1 MQWSALWLTVWK
13 VILIFPYSRVSSVA
27 KPSVSQAKYL
37 DYEIGA
43 SIHFNMQTFNGTM
56 KSGHVV
62 SPDAFNP
69 TKLSTDQ
76 WLRAAKS
83 FGAKYAVLTLDHF
96 SGFLLWPTTTNYS
109 YSVKSSNWRNK
120 TGDVALDFIQS
131 CAKYGIKHA
140 FYYSVNKNWYMNVS
154 NHRAPSPGAQ
164 TVYNRIVE
172 QQIRELLNPSSK
184 YASPFLFWF
193 DAGIVSGISPNV
205 VPIFHSL
212 AENIICLK
220 CPASSGIAGA
230 RWIGNERAVAS
241 LPLWYA
247 VRDGGYN
254 GDPLGEQFR
263 PPFCDTV
270 IREHKWFWLPR
281 TRNRVKNVSTLI
293 TEYLTSVGRGCHMIL
308 NLNPDPFGLIEDEDL
323 HAYKGFGE
331 AIGLLYKD
339 LIITQKNATLKIGV
353 EKVWRIPRIL
363 NVANGSVVV
372 MEDVAKFG
380 QLVREYQ
387 LRFNTSHGWVNYPE
401 YGSTI
406 GHKRIHPF
414 PQVLR
419 GKPVYAI
426 SFKIV
431 KLVTRDPSITIRE
444 VSVYDWTEA
453 TRKRYI

>member
-1 MQWSALWLTVWK
+1 MGDALSVPFIVSWFKHIKLDNVN
-13 VILIFPYSRVSSVA
+13 VIILI
-27 KPSVSQAKYL
+27 
-37 DYEIGA
+37 
-43 SIHFNMQTFNGTM
+43 
-56 KSGHVV
+56 VV
-62 SPDAFNP
+62 S
-69 TKLSTDQ
+69 
-76 WLRAAKS
+76 
-83 FGAKYAVLTLDHF
+83 
-96 SGFLLWPTTTNYS
+96 
-109 YSVKSSNWRNK
+109 
-120 TGDVALDFIQS
+120 
-131 CAKYGIKHA
+131 
-140 FYYSVNKNWYMNVS
+140 
-154 NHRAPSPGAQ
+154 
-164 TVYNRIVE
+164 
-172 QQIRELLNPSSK
+172 
-184 YASPFLFWF
+184 
-193 DAGIVSGISPNV
+193 
-205 VPIFHSL
+205 
-212 AENIICLK
+212 
-220 CPASSGIAGA
+220 
-230 RWIGNERAVAS
+230 
-241 LPLWYA
+241 
-247 VRDGGYN
+247 

-270 IREHKWFWLPR
+270 IREHKWFWLPH

>member
-1 MQWSALWLTVWK
+1 MNLTPVTGTTEGFIFQITNSLTESLGVRLTCLDCK
-13 VILIFPYSRVSSVA
+13 VIIL
-27 KPSVSQAKYL
+27 
-37 DYEIGA
+37 
-43 SIHFNMQTFNGTM
+43 
-56 KSGHVV
+56 VV
-62 SPDAFNP
+62 
-69 TKLSTDQ
+69 
-76 WLRAAKS
+76 
-83 FGAKYAVLTLDHF
+83 VL
-96 SGFLLWPTTTNYS
+96 
-109 YSVKSSNWRNK
+109 
-120 TGDVALDFIQS
+120 
-131 CAKYGIKHA
+131 
-140 FYYSVNKNWYMNVS
+140 
-154 NHRAPSPGAQ
+154 
-164 TVYNRIVE
+164 
-172 QQIRELLNPSSK
+172 
-184 YASPFLFWF
+184 
-193 DAGIVSGISPNV
+193 
-205 VPIFHSL
+205 
-212 AENIICLK
+212 
-220 CPASSGIAGA
+220 
-230 RWIGNERAVAS
+230 
-241 LPLWYA
+241 
-247 VRDGGYN
+247 
-254 GDPLGEQFR
+254 GDPLGDQFR

-270 IREHKWFWLPR
+270 IREHKWFWLPS

-293 TEYLTSVGRGCHMIL
+293 SEYLTSVGRGCHMIL

-363 NVANGSVVV
+363 NMANGSVVV

-380 QLVREYQ
+380 QLVSEYQ

-414 PQVLR
+414 PPVLR
-419 GKPVYAI
+419 GKTVYAI